1 MTFQFSYRSFFP
13 GYLVMLGAFLSAC
26 NVHEGTPMHDEP
38 QYQVGAVDVEQLL
51 ESLTLE
57 QKVAQMIQGEIKH
70 VTPEDMRIYG
80 LGSVL
85 NGGGSFPNDEKYAS
99 TQAWVDLADA
109 YYKASIQVSKDN
121 AGIPTIWGTDAVHG
135 HNNVVG
141 ATLFPHNIG
150 LGAAN
155 DPKLI
160 GRIGAATAVEVKATG
175 IDWIFAPT
183 LAVAIDDRW
192 GRTYEAYSDRPSI
205 VSDYAYEV
213 VAAIQGQGMA
223 ATAKHFIGDGG
234 TYRGV
239 DQGDTQL
246 PLETLLEIH
255 GQGYYKALDAGV
267 LSVMASFNSWN
278 GDKIH
283 GNKEL
288 LTDVLKGRLG
298 FEGFVVS
305 DWNGVG
311 QVDGC
316 TSDSCAQAINAGID
330 MIMAPEDWKALL
342 FNTVQQVKDGEISM
356 ARIDDAVRRILLV
369 KNEIG
374 LFDGVMPSTRA
385 QNLTNEIG
393 SDAHRNIAREAVRKS
408 LVMLKNNS
416 NVLPVKASSKILV
429 AGSGADSIQMQ
440 TGGWTLSWQGTGN
453 SNDDFP
459 GATSIYAGI
468 QEVVTAAGGN
478 AELAVSANYEVRP
491 DVAIVVFGESPYAE
505 GQGDVGSLSWQ
516 QGYDRDLT
524 VLQRLQADGIPVVSV
539 LLTGRPL
546 WVNQHINASDAFVV
560 AWLPGSEGNGVADIL
575 LAGADGTSK
584 YDFTGRL
591 SFDWPN
597 SDLNNV
603 DAHLPVADIL
613 FPYGYGLDYQNSSN
627 LSAELQEE
635 PLGEIVGLDRTIF
648 SGGSKEPWQLFIGD
662 AENWSVPVTGG
673 SAVTDKGGLALSSI
687 DRFVQE
693 DARLLQWSGEGEDPS
708 QVYWQSDSPVDFT
721 DLRALD
727 GVLSVIYQVAQ
738 APTSTVTMRMDCG
751 FPCTGELNVTDIF
764 SQESGAGW
772 QQIAIPLACF
782 EAAGADLGKV
792 VTPLVISSAAK
803 FGLKIAGVS
812 VLEDAPN
819 DALLVCPE

>member
-38 QYQVGAVDVEQLL
+38 QFQVGAVDVEQLL

-416 NVLPVKASSKILV
+416 NVLPVKASSTILV

-440 TGGWTLSWQGTGN
+440 TGGWTL
-453 SNDDFP
+453 
-459 GATSIYAGI
+459 
-468 QEVVTAAGGN
+468 VT
-478 AELAVSANYEVRP
+478 
-491 DVAIVVFGESPYAE
+491 
-505 GQGDVGSLSWQ
+505 QM
-516 QGYDRDLT
+516 
-524 VLQRLQADGIPVVSV
+524 
-539 LLTGRPL
+539 
-546 WVNQHINASDAFVV
+546 
-560 AWLPGSEGNGVADIL
+560 
-575 LAGADGTSK
+575 
-584 YDFTGRL
+584 
-591 SFDWPN
+591 
-597 SDLNNV
+597 
-603 DAHLPVADIL
+603 
-613 FPYGYGLDYQNSSN
+613 
-627 LSAELQEE
+627 
-635 PLGEIVGLDRTIF
+635 TIF
-648 SGGSKEPWQLFIGD
+648 
-662 AENWSVPVTGG
+662 PV
-673 SAVTDKGGLALSSI
+673 
-687 DRFVQE
+687 
-693 DARLLQWSGEGEDPS
+693 RLRYMQAFKRSLQP
-708 QVYWQSDSPVDFT
+708 QVV
-721 DLRALD
+721 
-727 GVLSVIYQVAQ
+727 
-738 APTSTVTMRMDCG
+738 M
-751 FPCTGELNVTDIF
+751 LN
-764 SQESGAGW
+764 
-772 QQIAIPLACF
+772 
-782 EAAGADLGKV
+782 
-792 VTPLVISSAAK
+792 
-803 FGLKIAGVS
+803 
-812 VLEDAPN
+812 
-819 DALLVCPE
+819 